1 MKPLILAVALLGAGT
16 AATLHAQ
23 TMRWASQGDAQTM
36 DPVSQNEGLTNSI
49 NQMVYER
56 LIRRDKNLNIV
67 PSLATEWQQTSPT
80 NWRFKLRPNVKFHD
94 GSPFTADDVVF
105 SVMRAREPTSQ
116 IANYASALGTP
127 KKVDDMTV
135 EFQLAAPNPIFL
147 QHLDAVFIM
156 SKSWSEKNKVLKP
169 LDFKNKEESYA
180 SFNANGTGPYMLA
193 TRQPG
198 IKTTHKRYAGWWTKH
213 DGNVQEEVFTP
224 ISNDATRLAALVS
237 GVGSGL

>member
-16 AATLHAQ
+16 TATLQAQ

-94 GSPFTADDVVF
+94 GSP
-105 SVMRAREPTSQ
+105 
-116 IANYASALGTP
+116 
-127 KKVDDMTV
+127 MTWC
-135 EFQLAAPNPIFL
+135 
-147 QHLDAVFIM
+147 
-156 SKSWSEKNKVLKP
+156 S
-169 LDFKNKEESYA
+169 
-180 SFNANGTGPYMLA
+180 
-193 TRQPG
+193 R
-198 IKTTHKRYAGWWTKH
+198 
-213 DGNVQEEVFTP
+213 
-224 ISNDATRLAALVS
+224 
-237 GVGSGL
+237 